1 MLPVLFFIL
10 PGSCFALMTELGLS
24 YSYQKKTFN
33 ASNYY
38 QTDSKSASLSIYLI
52 EQLAIELSYTD
63 SFYESQE
70 EDASSTRTVQQSSK
84 ISGTDLVYIIT
95 DQRAAIQPYL
105 KAGAAYIVKKKQI
118 RYLNTDVIDI
128 PTKDGVAPSY
138 GIGIK
143 LKLKEGLSMTF
154 GYDVWNTP
162 LDDGTKTDDT
172 AFKAGLKW
180 ML

>member
-1 MLPVLFFIL
+1 
-10 PGSCFALMTELGLS
+10 MTELGLS
-24 YSYQKKTFN
+24 YNYQKKTFN
-33 ASNYY
+33 ASNFY
-38 QTDSKSASLSIYLI
+38 QTESKSASLSVYLI

-70 EDASSTRTVQQSSK
+70 SDTNSTRTVQQASK
-84 ISGTDLVYIIT
+84 ISGIDLVYIIT

-118 RYLNTDVIDI
+118 RYLNSDAIDI

-143 LKLKEGLSMTF
+143 LKLIDGLSMNF